1 MSRDIHDVHALLT
14 ISVKWKTPDQELDD
28 EKVEDSSRTCEINTR
43 PDVIW
48 IFFSL
53 LKTNDAYRHS
63 AIRHWT
69 LDRKVRTHLVLCPS
83 ASASNRL
90 DQRGCGLA
98 ASLLWRVIEQED
110 ALHWLS
116 TLGGAFSNLGEAN
129 QHFAQVT
136 LASHWSDH
144 VTRILASFRER
155 DTTPSSSWWWPEAA
169 ATCPWWR
176 GVSCSLPTA
185 RSSSGG

>member
-1 MSRDIHDVHALLT
+1 MSRDIHEVHALLT

-28 EKVEDSSRTCEINTR
+28 KKVEDSSRTCEINTR

-48 IFFSL
+48 MFFSL

-69 LDRKVRTHLVLCPS
+69 LDRRVRTHLVLYPS
-83 ASASNRL
+83 EPASLRL

-98 ASLLWRVIEQED
+98 SSLLWRVIEQED

-129 QHFAQVT
+129 QHFAQVIP
-136 LASHWSDH
+136 ASHWSGQI
-144 VTRILASFRER
+144 T
-155 DTTPSSSWWWPEAA
+155 
-169 ATCPWWR
+169 
-176 GVSCSLPTA
+176 
-185 RSSSGG
+185 